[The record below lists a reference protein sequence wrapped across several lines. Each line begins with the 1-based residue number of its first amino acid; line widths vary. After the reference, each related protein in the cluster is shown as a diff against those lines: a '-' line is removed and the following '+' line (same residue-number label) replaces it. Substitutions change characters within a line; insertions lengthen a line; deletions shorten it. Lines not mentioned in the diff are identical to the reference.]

1 MEKCIEVPL
10 GLVSMV
16 YLEMWPVHAIK
27 EYQLHQLITPLQ
39 WFVATFLMIWILYSL
54 LSILLPKVGSRKSH
68 RQPPDHYFPSQ
79 ND

>member
-27 EYQLHQLITPLQ
+27 ERQLHQLITPLQ
-39 WFVATFLMIWILYSL
+39 WFVATFLMI
-54 LSILLPKVGSRKSH
+54 
-68 RQPPDHYFPSQ
+68 
-79 ND
+79 